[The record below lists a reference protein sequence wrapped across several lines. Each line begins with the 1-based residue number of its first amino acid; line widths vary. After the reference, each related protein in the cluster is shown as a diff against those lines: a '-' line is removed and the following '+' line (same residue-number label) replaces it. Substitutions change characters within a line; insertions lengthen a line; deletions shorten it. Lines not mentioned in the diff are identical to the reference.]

1 MIAISVRQPFAWA
14 IAVGAKTIE
23 NRSRN
28 VHWRG
33 EVAIH
38 ASQARFPGGGRD
50 SRIMQLLHA
59 GTADDAPRGAIVAV
73 AQLVDC
79 HPAAQHDDCST
90 CCDPWGMAVY
100 NNRRAFHL
108 VLADIRRLPEPV
120 PCRGQLAIGWAV
132 PPETAQAVRTQLA
145 LAFEE
150 V

>member
-38 ASQARFPGGGRD
+38 ASQAPFPGAGQD

-59 GTADDAPRGAIVAV
+59 GTAQDAPRGAIVAV
-73 AQLVDC
+73 ARLVDC
-79 HPAAQHDDCST
+79 HPAIQNTDLST
-90 CCDPWGMAVY
+90 CCEPWGMAVY
-100 NNRRAFHL
+100 NDRPAYHL
-108 VLADIRRLPEPV
+108 VLADIHRLPDPV
-120 PCRGQLAIGWAV
+120 PCKGALQVGWVV
-132 PPETAQAVRTQLA
+132 PPETAVAVRAQLA
-145 LAFEE
+145 LQEA
-150 V
+150 